1 MVARVLVVVLA
12 LAAAGFLVV
21 QERGA
26 RAADRLTGA
35 ALTAADPAKA
45 EALERTATRLNPDTQ
60 PLLDLGIVEARAER
74 FEAAGARFAEVTR
87 REPRNA
93 RAWTLLCTVAKR
105 YDSDLAA
112 TACAR
117 VRALVP
123 PLRGSLKRNS
133 GRSTA

>member
-1 MVARVLVVVLA
+1 MAVRLVVLVIA
-12 LAAAGFLVV
+12 LAGAGFLVV

-35 ALTAADPAKA
+35 ALTARPPSEAD
-45 EALERTATRLNPDTQ
+45 ERLARKWNPDLQ
-60 PLLDLGIVEARAER
+60 PSLDFAIAQARAGD
-74 FEAAGARFAEVTR
+74 FPGAGARIVAVTR
-87 REPRNA
+87 AEPRNA

-117 VRALVP
+117 VRDLAPPVP
-123 PLRGSLKRNS
+123 RGSLNRS
-133 GRSTA
+133 IGRSTM

>member
-1 MVARVLVVVLA
+1 LVRLLVIVIA
-12 LAAAGFLVV
+12 LAGAGFLAV

-35 ALTAADPAKA
+35 ALTAKPPSAAD
-45 EALERTATRLNPDTQ
+45 ERRATKWNPDTQ
-60 PLLDLGIVEARAER
+60 PTLDFAIAEARAGK
-74 FEAAGARFAEVTR
+74 FGAAGARIVAVTR
-87 REPRNA
+87 AEPRNA

-117 VRALVP
+117 ARDLAPPVP
-123 PLRGSLKRNS
+123 RGSLNRS
-133 GRSTA
+133 IGRSTM